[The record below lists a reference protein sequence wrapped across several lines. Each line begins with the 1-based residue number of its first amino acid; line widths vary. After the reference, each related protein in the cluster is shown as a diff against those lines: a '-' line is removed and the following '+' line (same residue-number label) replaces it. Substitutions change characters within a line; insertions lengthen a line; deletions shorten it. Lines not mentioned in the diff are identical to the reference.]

1 MTDGLFAVG
10 PEHLG
15 ATLRDRYIE
24 PPLSV
29 LNRAGDAWRTR
40 KRQWL
45 ALGIQS
51 ELGRDAAGAG
61 AAFDNTTLKNRDGT
75 PRTVPPDVSIFDPV
89 LCELA
94 YTWWCPPGGRVIDN
108 FCGGSVR
115 GLVAAKL
122 GLDYTGI
129 DLSWRQVDAN
139 KAQGAAILGVDDPQP
154 RWMHGDAVYLDD
166 ALPHPDAPYHF
177 AFTCPPYYDLEVYSD
192 DPSDLS
198 AAKTY
203 AQFLAMYRGAI
214 AALVPRLL
222 PDAFAG
228 IVVGDVRDKRGH
240 YQGLVADTIDA
251 YNRAGMR
258 LYNEIVVVDP
268 YGTAPQRAAAQ
279 FPAGRKVARVHQ
291 VLLLFVRG
299 DWKRAAA
306 ACAGERVHDVQAYD
320 YQQRLFDPVGGL

>member
-1 MTDGLFAVG
+1 MTDALFAASRAD
-10 PEHLG
+10 LG
-15 ATLRDRYIE
+15 GTLRSRYVE

-45 ALGIQS
+45 ALGIKS
-51 ELGRDAAGAG
+51 ELGRDDTGQG
-61 AAFDNTTLKNRDGT
+61 AAFDAVDTLKNRDGT
-75 PRTVPPDVSIFDPV
+75 PRVLPPDVSIFDPV

-94 YTWWCPPGGRVIDN
+94 YTWWCPPGGRVLDN

-122 GLDYTGI
+122 GLSYTGV
-129 DLSWRQVDAN
+129 DLSWRQVEAN
-139 KAQGAAILGVDDPQP
+139 RAQGAEILDATDPMP
-154 RWMHGDAVYLDD
+154 RWLHGDAVYLTD
-166 ALPHPDAPYHF
+166 ALPTPPIPYHF

-192 DPSDLS
+192 DPHDLS
-198 AAKTY
+198 AQRTY
-203 AQFLAMYRGAI
+203 AEFLTMYRAAI
-214 AALVPRLL
+214 QALAGHLTPN
-222 PDAFAG
+222 AFAG

-258 LYNEIVVVDP
+258 LYNELVLVDP

-279 FPAGRKVARVHQ
+279 FPTSRKVVRVHQ

-299 DWKRAAA
+299 DWRAAAA
-306 ACAGERVHDVQAYD
+306 ACAGERVHDVAAYD
-320 YQQRLFDPVGGL
+320 YQQRLFNPED